1 MIATRILNS
10 QPWRFTP
17 GDLAYVAGWPQ
28 TSTVEILEQLP
39 GCFPHYLTRDLHGN
53 TWRLPQIHLSRSP
66 ITDR

>member
-1 MIATRILNS
+1 MSTVRILNA

-17 GDLAYVAGWPQ
+17 GDVAHVRGWPEG
-28 TSTVEILEQLP
+28 STVEILEQLP
-39 GCFPHYLTRDLHGN
+39 GRWPHYLAVDLHGN